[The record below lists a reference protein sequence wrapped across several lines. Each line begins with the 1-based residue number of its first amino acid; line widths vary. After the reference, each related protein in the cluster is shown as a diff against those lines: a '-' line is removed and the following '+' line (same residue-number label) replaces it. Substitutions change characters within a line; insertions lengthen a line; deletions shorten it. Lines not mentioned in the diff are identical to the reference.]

1 MAAGIGNE
9 NIHRPEPTMNLR
21 KRAANRVRIGGIC
34 LHDEAPE
41 IIRNGAQR
49 LRTAAHDRHVGAL
62 GHEAAR
68 DGSANAGSTPGNK
81 RGFS

>member
-1 MAAGIGNE
+1 M
-9 NIHRPEPTMNLR
+9 HFR

-34 LHDEAPE
+34 LHDEAPDHPQW
-41 IIRNGAQR
+41 RATAPNG
-49 LRTAAHDRHVGAL
+49 AHDRHVGAL

-68 DGSANAGSTPGNK
+68 DGSADAGSTPGNK